1 MPLILTAGPAAE
13 PISLDDAKL
22 HARVDGESE
31 DMLIAS
37 LILAARMHIERNLDL
52 ALIRQS
58 WSLYIDTWPDAL
70 FVELPLGPLVSV
82 DAVRLY
88 SPTNSHV
95 TLDPALFVVDA
106 ASRRPRFAR
115 HQGQSWPLPGRSV
128 NGIEIA
134 FTAGYGEA
142 EDDVPMPIRQA
153 IRMLVAHWYEAREPV
168 LFGETADPVPATVAH
183 LLKPYRSARL

>member
-1 MPLILTAGPAAE
+1 MAE

-22 HARVDGESE
+22 HARVDGEAE

-37 LILAARMHIERNLDL
+37 LILAARMHVERTLDV
-52 ALIRQS
+52 ALIRQG
-58 WSLYIDTWPDAL
+58 WSLYLDAWPDATC
-70 FVELPLGPLVSV
+70 VELPLGPLVSV

-88 SPTNSHV
+88 SPSNTHV
-95 TLDPALFVVDA
+95 TLDPSLFAVDA
-106 ASRRPRFAR
+106 ASRRPRLAR
-115 HQGQSWPLPGRSV
+115 HPGQSWPLPGRAV

-142 EDDVPMPIRQA
+142 AEDVPMPIVQA

-183 LLKPYRSARL
+183 LLKPYRSTRL

>member
-1 MPLILTAGPAAE
+1 MPLILTAGPAVE
-13 PISLDDAKL
+13 PITLEDAKL
-22 HARVDGESE
+22 HARIDNDEE
-31 DMLIAS
+31 DILVAS
-37 LILAARMHIERNLDL
+37 LMLAARMHIERNLDV

-58 WSLYIDTWPDAL
+58 WSLYLDAWPEAP

-82 DAVRLY
+82 EAVRLY
-88 SPTNSHV
+88 SPSNTHV
-95 TLDPALFVVDA
+95 TLDPALFVVDT
-106 ASRRPRFAR
+106 ASRRPRLAR
-115 HQGQSWPLPGRSV
+115 HQGQAWPLPGRAI

-142 EDDVPMPIRQA
+142 EEDVPMPIRQA